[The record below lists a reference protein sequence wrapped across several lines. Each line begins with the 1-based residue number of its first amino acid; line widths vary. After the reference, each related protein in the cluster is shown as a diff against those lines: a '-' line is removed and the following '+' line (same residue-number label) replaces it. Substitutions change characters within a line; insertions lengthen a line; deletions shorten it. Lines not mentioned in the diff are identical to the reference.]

1 MRLPQSFKWRVALAY
16 TALIFITMGAVSFYL
31 IGFVRNTYFSN
42 LEERLRQEAAL
53 LGLSAS
59 SLAESPGVPIQ
70 SLALDFAEAIDGRV
84 VVMSTDGTVIVDSAA
99 IIPNVSDPR
108 GAPEIQ
114 AALNAGFGKDVRFDG
129 ALGEELMFVA
139 VGFDRLTTGPIEAD
153 GGRAGVVS
161 VGASTSRIQA
171 NLRWMIVTIA
181 ISALIVAL
189 LSVSLGYLLARPI
202 ARSVHSVAEGARR
215 LAQGDLDHQV
225 RALSTDETQELAD
238 AFNRMAATIKDM
250 LRDVSSGHS
259 KLSAILD
266 TMGDGVVV
274 IESDGR
280 VAIINSAAE
289 QLLDV
294 RARFPGGSRISQ
306 ITRDHEVLRL
316 IGEAMRSGQPHFG
329 ELELL
334 HRRRFL
340 SVIATPISDNG
351 SQGVLLTLHDLT
363 RIRQVETTRKE
374 FVSNVS
380 HELRNPLASIKAMV
394 ETLESGALE
403 DEAVARNF
411 LERIHRDVDRM
422 NSMVNDLLELSR
434 LETGQIALH
443 LAPMSLPPL
452 VEDTVTQCRAQA
464 VTKEVLVESQVPADL
479 PLVVGEEDKLREVLI
494 NLLENALKFTPPGGK
509 IAVSAAPNGRFVEVC
524 VRDTGIGIA
533 PQHLPHV
540 FERFYKVDRSRRD
553 GGTGLGLAIVK
564 HIVQAHGGDVRVESQ
579 EGAGSAFFFT
589 VPRAS

>member
-53 LGLSAS
+53 LGLSAA
-59 SLAESPGVPIQ
+59 SLTENLGVPIQ
-70 SLALDFAEAIDGRV
+70 SLALDFAEAVDGRV
-84 VVMSTDGTVIVDSAA
+84 IVMRSDGTVLADSAA
-99 IIPNVSDPR
+99 ASPNASDPR

-114 AALNAGFGKDVRFDG
+114 AALSFGFGRDMRLDA
-129 ALGEELMFVA
+129 ALGEEMMFVA
-139 VGFDRLTTGPIEAD
+139 VPIESR
-153 GGRAGVVS
+153 GQRTGVVS
-161 VGASTSRIQA
+161 VGASTSRIEA

-266 TMGDGVVV
+266 TMADGVVV

-280 VAIINSAAE
+280 VAIINAAAE

-294 RARFPGGSRISQ
+294 KSRSPNGSRISQ

-403 DEAVARNF
+403 DQAVARNF

-452 VEDTVTQCRAQA
+452 VDDTVTQCRAQA
-464 VTKEVLVESQVPADL
+464 VTKEVLVESKVPADL
-479 PLVVGEEDKLREVLI
+479 PLVVGEEDKLREVL
-494 NLLENALKFTPPGGK
+494 
-509 IAVSAAPNGRFVEVC
+509 
-524 VRDTGIGIA
+524 
-533 PQHLPHV
+533 
-540 FERFYKVDRSRRD
+540 
-553 GGTGLGLAIVK
+553 
-564 HIVQAHGGDVRVESQ
+564 
-579 EGAGSAFFFT
+579 
-589 VPRAS
+589 